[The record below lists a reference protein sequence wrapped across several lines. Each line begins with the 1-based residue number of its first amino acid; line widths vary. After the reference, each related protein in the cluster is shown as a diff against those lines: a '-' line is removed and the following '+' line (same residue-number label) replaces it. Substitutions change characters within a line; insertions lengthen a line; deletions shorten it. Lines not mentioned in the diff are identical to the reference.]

1 MTRVRCGANGAL
13 WRQGVAVVYAV
24 AMLFAARTLA
34 AACVGDCS
42 GDGVVTVDEVLQ
54 GVGINLGDLPLTAC
68 RAFDEN
74 NDGVV
79 TVNEVITALLN
90 ALNGCPLPTSTPQ
103 ITASVSP
110 TIAITPTSTAT
121 PTTISTPTLT
131 PEVTDTPTSGTPLP
145 TNTRTRTPTPT
156 TTPSATPSPT
166 PPVVIPGHPVYRTYP
181 GFPIQLPINAMDSAG
196 GPVHCVAPSVPPGAV
211 FDEASATLSWTPG
224 ADQLGP
230 FYVPYTCTRTGPPPN
245 SVDAQLVIKV
255 QPPDNCVQPM
265 CDPATGC
272 QSISLPIDTSCCTA
286 PPTIRVAEPNA
297 SCPDGLV
304 LFAGRNS
311 DVGFGILQDCDQ
323 VQLISA
329 GQAGPGIRL
338 NVETRCTNL
347 AQPITTRVR
356 LETSDRV
363 LFDRTQATMR
373 FQV

>member
-1 MTRVRCGANGAL
+1 M
-13 WRQGVAVVYAV
+13 
-24 AMLFAARTLA
+24 
-34 AACVGDCS
+34 
-42 GDGVVTVDEVLQ
+42 
-54 GVGINLGDLPLTAC
+54 
-68 RAFDEN
+68 
-74 NDGVV
+74 
-79 TVNEVITALLN
+79 
-90 ALNGCPLPTSTPQ
+90 
-103 ITASVSP
+103 
-110 TIAITPTSTAT
+110 
-121 PTTISTPTLT
+121 
-131 PEVTDTPTSGTPLP
+131 
-145 TNTRTRTPTPT
+145 
-156 TTPSATPSPT
+156 
-166 PPVVIPGHPVYRTYP
+166 
-181 GFPIQLPINAMDSAG
+181 
-196 GPVHCVAPSVPPGAV
+196 HCVAPSVPAGAV

-245 SVDAQLVIKV
+245 SVDGQLVIKV
-255 QPPDNCVQPM
+255 QPPDSCVQPM

-272 QSISLPIDTSCCTA
+272 QSIALPIDMNCCTA
-286 PPTIRVAEPNA
+286 PPTVRVAEPNA

-304 LFAGRNS
+304 LFAGRNT

-373 FQV
+373 FQVRDDGYGERIQFPLFVNGDLRFPALEGAEALLTVYLTDHDFVMLKETLHVTLTWATLPDLPDLDPGGP